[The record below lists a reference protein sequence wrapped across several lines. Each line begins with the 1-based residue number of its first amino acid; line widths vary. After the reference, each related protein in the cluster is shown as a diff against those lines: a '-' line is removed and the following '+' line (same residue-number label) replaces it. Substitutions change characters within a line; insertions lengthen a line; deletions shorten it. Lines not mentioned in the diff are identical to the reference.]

1 MSGEPIR
8 PTNFSKANP
17 PKDVEKAAR
26 FAESIRDNTILPPE
40 VKDALNKQP
49 GFVSAILN
57 SHKKQQPNFVSS
69 VSHHDTTT
77 VAPQQNQ
84 LPVSPDWTRTVTAQK
99 SNERA
104 PAL

>member
-8 PTNFSKANP
+8 PTNFSKAIP

-40 VKDALNKQP
+40 VKDSLNKQP

-69 VSHHDTTT
+69 VSHQDAAVVTQHK
-77 VAPQQNQ
+77 NQ

-99 SNERA
+99 SNERT